1 MRTITLLQPSRIL
14 FGNGSVAQCAEDL
27 LARGHRRVFMVSSPP
42 LVDLGLVAPLVSA
55 LQAGGAEIVVYAEI
69 DREPTV
75 SMAEAAIESARG
87 LNPDAIVGLGGG
99 SAMDVAK
106 VVAALHDGDQ
116 RVSDILGI
124 GLLKGRRTYLACLP
138 TTAGTGSEVSPNA
151 IMLDEEANLKKG
163 AVSPHLV
170 CDAAY
175 VDPLLTVAMPP
186 ELTAATGMD
195 AMCHCVEAYL
205 NLNPHPIVDLLVL
218 EGIRLIGANLRRA
231 VADGDDL
238 EAREWMALGSLYG
251 GLALGSVNTNGV
263 HALSYPLGSEFH
275 VPHGISNAVLL
286 PYVLEFNLPAMP
298 DRYADVARALGT
310 GEGAT
315 VEDAARMGMDALKQL
330 SADVGIPTH
339 MSSLGVSGD
348 ALPHMAEAAYTVQR
362 LLRNNPRPMTVGDI
376 LKVYETAY

>member
-1 MRTITLLQPSRIL
+1 MRTITLLQPGRIL
-14 FGNGSVAQCAEDL
+14 FGNGCADQCAEDL
-27 LARGHRRVFMVSSPP
+27 LARGYRRVFLVSSSP
-42 LVDLGLVAPLVSA
+42 LTELIAPLVSA
-55 LQAGGAEIVVYAEI
+55 LEDGGAEVVVHAEI
-69 DREPTV
+69 DQEPTV
-75 SMAEAAIESARG
+75 AMAEDAVERARAWA
-87 LNPDAIVGLGGG
+87 PDAIVGLGGG

-106 VVAALHDGDQ
+106 VVAALHDGAQ
-116 RVSDILGI
+116 QVSDILGV
-124 GLLKGRRTYLACLP
+124 GLLEGRRTFLACLP

-151 IMLDEEANLKKG
+151 IMLDEAANLKKG

-175 VDPLLTVAMPP
+175 VDPMLTVTMPP
-186 ELTAATGMD
+186 ALTAATGMD

-231 VADGDDL
+231 VEDGDDL
-238 EAREWMALGSLYG
+238 EAREQMALGSLYG

-275 VPHGISNAVLL
+275 VAHGTSNAVLL

-298 DRYADVARALGT
+298 DRYADVARALGVD
-310 GEGAT
+310 EGST
-315 VEDAARMGMDALKQL
+315 VEEKARMGMDALKQL
-330 SADVGIPTH
+330 GADVGIPTR
-339 MSSLGVSGD
+339 MSALGVSRA
-348 ALPHMAEAAYTVQR
+348 ALPRMAEAAYTVQR